1 MEFTFLDDA
10 QQRVVAEF
18 LVEYKETGDSEVL
31 NRMTRYMTGVMR
43 PRSTKF
49 KFSKKAVAAK

>member
-10 QQRVVAEF
+10 QQRGVAEF
-18 LVEYKETGDSEVL
+18 LIEYKETGDPAVL
-31 NRMTRYMTGVMR
+31 ERMTRYMSGIMR
-43 PRSTKF
+43 PRSTKI